1 MTSGSYG
8 GLARVSWSDGIL
20 SRETENGL
28 HALAPWQ
35 RQAPRGMSKAK
46 SVYVSTG
53 REGVCPRELVPPRN
67 SKPSC
72 QTLCTHGSSTQPRSR
87 HSAFT

>member
-1 MTSGSYG
+1 MTSGGYG

-46 SVYVSTG
+46 
-53 REGVCPRELVPPRN
+53 
-67 SKPSC
+67 
-72 QTLCTHGSSTQPRSR
+72 
-87 HSAFT
+87 